1 MPGVKEGAENEK
13 LKEKKQTRL
22 TAQTVQKGDDIQ
34 EDTGR
39 DCKERLKRE
48 ISIRKRERGSGCIQ
62 AGWMTS

>member
-39 DCKERLKRE
+39 DCKERLK
-48 ISIRKRERGSGCIQ
+48 SRKRERGSGCIQ
-62 AGWMTS
+62 AG